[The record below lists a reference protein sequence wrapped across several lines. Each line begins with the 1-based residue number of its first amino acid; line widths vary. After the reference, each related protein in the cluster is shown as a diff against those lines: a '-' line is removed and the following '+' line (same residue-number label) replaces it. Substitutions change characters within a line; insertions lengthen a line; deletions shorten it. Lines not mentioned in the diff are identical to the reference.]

1 MIKSPIDETNSLGL
15 MKGIKKMAKP
25 SLDERDYIIKIEN
38 VKIFSQNAQSE
49 YVCILQ
55 KIFHT

>member
-1 MIKSPIDETNSLGL
+1 MIKISMLMRQKSRVDES
-15 MKGIKKMAKP
+15 IKKMAKP

-55 KIFHT
+55 KTFHT

>member
-1 MIKSPIDETNSLGL
+1 MLVRQKSLEL

-55 KIFHT
+55 KTFHT

>member
-1 MIKSPIDETNSLGL
+1 

>member
-1 MIKSPIDETNSLGL
+1 MLVRQKSLGL

-38 VKIFSQNAQSE
+38 VKIFSQNAQLES
-49 YVCILQ
+49 VFIFQ
-55 KIFHT
+55 KIFLA

>member
-1 MIKSPIDETNSLGL
+1 MRQKSRVDESV
-15 MKGIKKMAKP
+15 KKMAKP

-55 KIFHT
+55 KTFHT